1 MIMYTYQKMLE
12 KAKEKGL
19 TSEALMWSG
28 IKEVDKMLCVIKEVE
43 PQMYWNFLRSQH
55 KALYKGHYD
64 QDYADYDLSQIYYTD
79 KSGMKRSGP
88 YWPLEKIEEA
98 TKAMNFP
105 NGTNKWDIYVAFN
118 VFKSDLAK
126 ALNDEEVIRG
136 AHEFF
141 FQDEDFKKEGTT
153 KLWEYMDSVR

>member
-1 MIMYTYQKMLE
+1 MLE

-64 QDYADYDLSQIYYTD
+64 
-79 KSGMKRSGP
+79 
-88 YWPLEKIEEA
+88 
-98 TKAMNFP
+98 
-105 NGTNKWDIYVAFN
+105 
-118 VFKSDLAK
+118 
-126 ALNDEEVIRG
+126 
-136 AHEFF
+136 
-141 FQDEDFKKEGTT
+141 
-153 KLWEYMDSVR
+153 

>member
-1 MIMYTYQKMLE
+1 
-12 KAKEKGL
+12 
-19 TSEALMWSG
+19 MWSG

-105 NGTNKWDIYVAFN
+105 NGVTAQ
-118 VFKSDLAK
+118 S
-126 ALNDEEVIRG
+126 G
-136 AHEFF
+136 
-141 FQDEDFKKEGTT
+141 
-153 KLWEYMDSVR
+153 

>member
-64 QDYADYDLSQIYYTD
+64 
-79 KSGMKRSGP
+79 
-88 YWPLEKIEEA
+88 
-98 TKAMNFP
+98 
-105 NGTNKWDIYVAFN
+105 
-118 VFKSDLAK
+118 
-126 ALNDEEVIRG
+126 
-136 AHEFF
+136 
-141 FQDEDFKKEGTT
+141 
-153 KLWEYMDSVR
+153 